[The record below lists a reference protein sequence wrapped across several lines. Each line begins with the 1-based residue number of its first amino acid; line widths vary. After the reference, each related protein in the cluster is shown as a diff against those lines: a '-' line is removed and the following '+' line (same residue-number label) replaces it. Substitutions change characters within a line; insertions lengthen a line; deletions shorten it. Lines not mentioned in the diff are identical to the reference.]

1 MASFQR
7 MRIPSIDGVL
17 LADKAA
23 GMSSHDVVLLVRRA
37 TGEKR
42 VGHAGTLDPFAT
54 GLLVLLLGHATR
66 LLPYIDGEP
75 KVYEATI
82 RFGSETDTDDLLGT
96 TMRTAAVPSD
106 YDVRAAI
113 PRLTGMLD
121 QIPPDYSAKRVEG
134 RRAYEAA
141 RAGETLTLAAARVRV
156 DEWQISGWRGAD
168 LDVVITC
175 GGGTYIRA
183 LARDLGR
190 CTGSAAHLVALRRTR
205 SGPFRVENAVPAEA
219 IASGSAPVLVPL
231 AALVSKPTQ
240 QLEDA
245 DVARIARG
253 LDCRAEVAGS
263 HAALISREG
272 ELVAV
277 AERCNDRW
285 QPRVVF
291 RRG

>member
-1 MASFQR
+1 
-7 MRIPSIDGVL
+7 MRTRSIDGVL

-23 GMSSHDVVLLVRRA
+23 GMSSHDVVLLVRRV

-82 RFGSETDTDDLLGT
+82 RFGIETDTDDLLGAT
-96 TMRTAAVPSD
+96 IRTSALPSD
-106 YDVRAAI
+106 AVVRAAI
-113 PRLTGMLD
+113 SGLTGMLD
-121 QIPPDYSAKRVEG
+121 QVPPNYSAKRVEG

-141 RAGETLTLAAARVRV
+141 RAGELLTLAPARVRV
-156 DEWQISGWRGAD
+156 DEWQVGAWRGAD

-175 GGGTYIRA
+175 GAGTYIRA

-190 CTGSAAHLVALRRTR
+190 STESAAHLVALRRTQ
-205 SGPFRVENAVPAEA
+205 SGPFRVDNASSAEV
-219 IASGSAPVLVPL
+219 IASGNAPVLGAR
-231 AALVSKPTQ
+231 AALVSRPTQ
-240 QLEDA
+240 QLENVE
-245 DVARIARG
+245 VARIVRG
-253 LDCRAEVAGS
+253 LEVDARVAGT
-263 HAALISREG
+263 HAALVNEKG

-277 AERCNDRW
+277 AERRNDRW
-285 QPRVVF
+285 QPRVVL

>member
-7 MRIPSIDGVL
+7 MRIRSIDGVL

-96 TMRTAAVPSD
+96 TTRTAAVPSD

-121 QIPPDYSAKRVEG
+121 QIPPDYSAKRVGG

-141 RAGETLTLAAARVRV
+141 RAGEALTLAAARVRV
-156 DEWQISGWRGAD
+156 DEWQIPRWRGAD

-190 CTGSAAHLVALRRTR
+190 YTGSAAHLAALRRTQ
-205 SGPFRVENAVPAEA
+205 SGPFRVENAVPTEA
-219 IASGSAPVLVPL
+219 IASGSAPVLGAL

-240 QLEDA
+240 QLDDA
-245 DVARIARG
+245 DMARIIRG
-253 LDCRAEVAGS
+253 LDCTAEVTGS
-263 HAALISREG
+263 HAALVSREG

-277 AERCNDRW
+277 AERRNDRW